1 MQAMIIALASAGVLA
16 WAVYKAATG
25 RAIRARVL
33 TGSGLQ
39 SEAGAAADMGRF
51 TPARPPILCRPWDIG
66 TGVRGYVWHAPEP
79 RAVLLL
85 QHGLDEY
92 AWRYLAQYNALI
104 PHLLHAGV
112 SVYAFDAWGH
122 GLSPGTRSV
131 FDIGRAVEDHLSAR
145 RRLRAQP
152 LPVFLLGHSLGG
164 LLTAASVARDAGDLG
179 GVILSSPAL
188 GLDSSAWVR
197 AVVSAAAFLAPTL
210 PAPVPRRDVGGLTR
224 IAERVRTATADP
236 MFTPRRLR
244 MLVAASALATA
255 SRTRER
261 YPEWRVPTLVFH
273 GTADT
278 YTDPEGSRE
287 FYEAI
292 GSADKTLHIVE
303 GGYHELLNDTV
314 GDEILRMVLAW
325 LERRIPPGRV

>member
-1 MQAMIIALASAGVLA
+1 MIIVLASAGVLA

-25 RAIRARVL
+25 RAFRARL
-33 TGSGLQ
+33 AT
-39 SEAGAAADMGRF
+39 AGGRQGGAVAAADMSRF
-51 TPARPPILCRPWDIG
+51 TPARPPVRCQPWDIG

-92 AWRYLAQYNALI
+92 AWRYLTQYNALI
-104 PHLLHAGV
+104 PHLLNAGV
-112 SVYAFDAWGH
+112 TVYAFDAWGH
-122 GLSPGTRSV
+122 GHSPGTRSV

-164 LLTAASVARDAGDLG
+164 LVTAASVARDAGGLG

-188 GLDSSAWVR
+188 GLDSSAWMR
-197 AVVSAAAFLAPTL
+197 AVVNVAAFLAPTL
-210 PAPVPRRDVGGLTR
+210 PAPVPQRDIGGLTR
-224 IAERVRTATADP
+224 IAERVTSATADP
-236 MFTPRRLR
+236 MFSPRRLR

-255 SRTRER
+255 RRTRDL
-261 YPEWRVPTLVFH
+261 YPDWHVPTLVFH

-292 GSADKTLHIVE
+292 VSADKTLHLVE

-314 GDEILRMVLAW
+314 EDEILQMVLTW
-325 LERRIPPGRV
+325 LERRIPRA